1 MTYMI
6 TGGAS
11 GLGEESARLI
21 HQFGGNVVIL
31 DLQKDTGNELV
42 ASLGERAIFVECNV
56 AKEEDG
62 KKAIE
67 AAKKKFG
74 GIHGLV
80 NCAGIGMATKVVDKD
95 KGPHKLSVFEKVIQ
109 VNLIGTFNML
119 RLVAQ
124 EMSNQSPYTEDGERG
139 VIINVASVAAFE
151 GQIGQAAYSA
161 SKGGIVAMTIPI
173 ARELSRYGIRV
184 CTIAPG
190 IFETPMTA
198 IMPKKVR
205 EGLNKSIP
213 FPSRLG
219 TAKEFAQLAL
229 QIIENPYLNGE
240 TIRLDGAV
248 RMSAM

>member
-1 MTYMI
+1 
-6 TGGAS
+6 
-11 GLGEESARLI
+11 
-21 HQFGGNVVIL
+21 
-31 DLQKDTGNELV
+31 
-42 ASLGERAIFVECNV
+42 
-56 AKEEDG
+56 
-62 KKAIE
+62 
-67 AAKKKFG
+67 
-74 GIHGLV
+74 
-80 NCAGIGMATKVVDKD
+80 MATKVVDKD

-124 EMSNQSPYTEDGERG
+124 EMSNQPSYTEDGERG

-173 ARELSRYGIRV
+173 ARELSRYGIRI

-248 RMSAM
+248 RMVLLYFLYNPLIPSASTDFCNSFFYFDKFLECNVMINLLVLKNLQGANIIKERHNVNLI